1 MAHSDPASRLPVCPA
16 IRLSAGQSSCGW
28 VALISHI
35 PKAAQ
40 GGKGGPLV
48 RLPLR
53 VCNSCLQRV
62 IALRPSDILPA
73 CCRRDLNNL
82 QASSAT
88 HIALSAVGVVQWQ
101 PHSRCKCSLSHVQHV
116 VASETE
122 AKHSKWV
129 QSVIGRALSR
139 VYRRAS
145 HLPLALFCQW
155 LLLRCLSG
163 FSIHLIDAD
172 EWGVPSHHRVL
183 YCCHYKVSCCYL

>member
-1 MAHSDPASRLPVCPA
+1 MRV
-16 IRLSAGQSSCGW
+16 
-28 VALISHI
+28 
-35 PKAAQ
+35 
-40 GGKGGPLV
+40 
-48 RLPLR
+48 PLR

-145 HLPLALFCQW
+145 HLPLALFCQC

-163 FSIHLIDAD
+163 ISSMLMNGVCQVIIVFFIAVIIKCLAVIYSPLCLCLCLRSPLSCCQLP
-172 EWGVPSHHRVL
+172 VPSV
-183 YCCHYKVSCCYL
+183 YCRLLPVHGWIIICFVRFGRQTPNG